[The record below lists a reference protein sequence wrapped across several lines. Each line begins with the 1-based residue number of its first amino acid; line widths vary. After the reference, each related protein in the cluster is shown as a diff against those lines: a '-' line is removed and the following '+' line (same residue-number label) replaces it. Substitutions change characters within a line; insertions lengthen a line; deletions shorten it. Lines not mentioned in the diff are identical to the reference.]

1 MASGAA
7 SDVAAGVTSGVASGT
22 ASGWETGAAASTAPA
37 VASGGLAGV
46 ASGGASGGVCDVA
59 SGEHPSP
66 EEPDPDGGPPRPA
79 LTELRL
85 SAFKS
90 FRGARLPLGPL
101 TVLAGASGTGKT
113 NALEALA
120 VLGRLGGGET
130 VAGALAPVRGGP
142 GMCVP
147 LGTPADRQGR
157 RGIRL
162 GCTVE
167 GRLGPVRL
175 DVAVQ
180 IEPEPRIVGERLTC
194 AGKVLLETALRDP
207 RGRTVQAAWHTAG
220 AVPVTRGPLPGDRLG
235 SALLPL
241 RVAGTTQGQRLV
253 LAAAEQLVVGLR
265 SVFCVAPEP
274 RDMRGW
280 VAVADGLLEGG
291 GRNLSAVVA
300 RTETECRIRHGLLGA
315 AMRALCPYPVE
326 GVTVVPG
333 GDGTVMAA
341 LDRGPLGL
349 LPAAVMGEGELRAL
363 ALALVL
369 LTGPGILAMDPAEVP
384 DALRLLTVLAH
395 DVDRGLDRRQ
405 TRELLGLAAR
415 MCERGHVRVVATAHA
430 GEWVRELP
438 GVTVAEP
445 APGERRSS
453 QPSGSASGGPID

>member
-1 MASGAA
+1 MGPDTDGAF
-7 SDVAAGVTSGVASGT
+7 
-22 ASGWETGAAASTAPA
+22 
-37 VASGGLAGV
+37 
-46 ASGGASGGVCDVA
+46 
-59 SGEHPSP
+59 
-66 EEPDPDGGPPRPA
+66 PRPA
-79 LTELRL
+79 VTEVRL

-90 FRGARLPLGPL
+90 FRGARLPLSAL
-101 TVLAGASGTGKT
+101 TVLAGPSGTGKS

-120 VLGRLGGGET
+120 ALGRLGGGET
-130 VAGALAPVRGGP
+130 VTAALDAVRGGAAA
-142 GMCVP
+142 CVP

-167 GRLGPVRL
+167 GRLGAVRL

-180 IEPEPRIVGERLTC
+180 IEPEPRIVGERLTA

-207 RGRTVQAAWHTAG
+207 RRRTVQAAWHTAG
-220 AVPVTRGPLPGDRLG
+220 AVPVTRAPLPDDRLA

-241 RVAGTTQGQRLV
+241 RVAGTTDGQRLV

-274 RDMRGW
+274 REMRGW
-280 VAVADGLLEGG
+280 VHTTDGLLEGG
-291 GRNLSAVVA
+291 ARNVSAVVA
-300 RTETECRIRHGLLGA
+300 RTETECRIRHGLLGG

-326 GVTVVPG
+326 AVTVVPG
-333 GDGTVMAA
+333 KEGTVMAA

-349 LPAAVMGEGELRAL
+349 MPAAVMGEGELRSL

-369 LTGPGILAMDPAEVP
+369 LTGPGILAMDAAEVP
-384 DALRLLTVLAH
+384 DALRLLTVVAH

-430 GEWVRELP
+430 REWAMDLP
-438 GVTVAEP
+438 GVTVTGP
-445 APGERRSS
+445 ARGERPCPERA
-453 QPSGSASGGPID
+453 GSASVGPID